1 MGTLTQA
8 HRAIPST
15 TRPARMT
22 ATQQTLPEDVWGLL
36 MPPQKQSVFQ
46 NIVQMCRQVMENH
59 QNVEEAHDD
68 QV

>member
-1 MGTLTQA
+1 
-8 HRAIPST
+8 
-15 TRPARMT
+15 MT